1 MRVLFIYVC
10 MCIRI
15 IPKMSGTTGESLC
28 VPASVRHL
36 NYRLS
41 KTKALI
47 SGIPTCECIGR
58 TNMSFHPKCV
68 SDWLI
73 ALTFVDDNTYIHI
86 TYTHI
91 NIFYMFRI
99 SFQHGKSLTNSG
111 TNGNNVTSRDC
122 YTNKSIHNIPN
133 LYFSTVHNI
142 TDILNI

>member
-1 MRVLFIYVC
+1 

-28 VPASVRHL
+28 VLAPVRHL

-86 TYTHI
+86 TYTRI

-99 SFQHGKSLTNSG
+99 SFQHGKSLTNSQR
-111 TNGNNVTSRDC
+111 TEIMSHY

-133 LYFSTVHNI
+133 LYFSTVHNV